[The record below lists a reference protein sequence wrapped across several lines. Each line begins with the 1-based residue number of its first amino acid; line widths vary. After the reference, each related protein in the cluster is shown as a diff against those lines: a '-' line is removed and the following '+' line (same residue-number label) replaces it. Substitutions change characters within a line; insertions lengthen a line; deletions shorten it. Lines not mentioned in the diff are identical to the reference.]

1 MHLGLLEGKVVHLE
15 ARLLQWLGLSLVH
28 VSNPNSKM
36 LEGSN
41 EYEVLIEVI
50 VLRPKLKTDKG
61 LQNQQDEYHPL
72 SCHQELAEHT
82 VHTFFDRDTRL
93 MLPYFDRP

>member
-1 MHLGLLEGKVVHLE
+1 LE
-15 ARLLQWLGLSLVH
+15 ARPLQWLGSSLVH

-41 EYEVLIEVI
+41 EYEELIEVI
-50 VLRPKLKTDKG
+50 VLHPELKTGRG

-72 SCHQELAEHT
+72 FYHQELAEHT

>member
-1 MHLGLLEGKVVHLE
+1 MHLGLLEGKVVHLG
-15 ARLLQWLGLSLVH
+15 ARPLQWLGLSLVH

-50 VLRPKLKTDKG
+50 VLRPELKTGRG
-61 LQNQQDEYHPL
+61 LRNQQDEYHPL
-72 SCHQELAEHT
+72 FCHQELDERI
-82 VHTFFDRDTRL
+82 VHTSFDRDTRL
-93 MLPYFDRP
+93 MLLYFDRP